1 MSDDFDDTAD
11 EDDGG
16 DVDLDAPGED
26 GDIEAADDDGFD
38 IDPTDEDDDDA
49 TLVADDAPGSTELPT
64 P

>member
-1 MSDDFDDTAD
+1 MSDDFDEEAN

-16 DVDLDAPGED
+16 DVDLDEPGED
-26 GDIEAADDDGFD
+26 GETEPGDDDGFD
-38 IDPTDEDDDDA
+38 IDPSDEDDDDS